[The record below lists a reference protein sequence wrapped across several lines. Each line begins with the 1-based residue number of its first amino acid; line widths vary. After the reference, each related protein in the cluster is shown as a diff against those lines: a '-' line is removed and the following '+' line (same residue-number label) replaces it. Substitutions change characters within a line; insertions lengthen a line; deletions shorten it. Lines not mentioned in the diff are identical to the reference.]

1 MVFFVSFLFLFFVL
15 NFRWESTLKFNC
27 KIEELLKSVEAF
39 LAEIKEK
46 GLATNAKQVSIYPAN
61 WVSQK
66 NPKSRLFN
74 NNGNRNRYFRG
85 SGHIYKKNK
94 TEFIDNDLATFFQLV
109 EDVCLD
115 LESLKINP
123 GKHYKMMATKLVSV
137 SLKVWFDKENQSEE

>member
-74 NNGNRNRYFRG
+74 NNGNKNRYFRG
-85 SGHIYKKNK
+85 SGHIYKKKQNRIYRQWPCNISSTCWRCLFRSGITEDKSRK
-94 TEFIDNDLATFFQLV
+94 TLQNDGHKTGI
-109 EDVCLD
+109 
-115 LESLKINP
+115 S
-123 GKHYKMMATKLVSV
+123 
-137 SLKVWFDKENQSEE
+137 